1 MTSFLN
7 LKAVVGFASL
17 VGHGHNWLAV
27 CVASL
32 HQLQE
37 VIGTGVLVQV
47 LDAIPTLWSLAR
59 PLVLLRIGYYNP
71 LDKLPNLSI
80 WWHFQG
86 HVVTGG
92 NHHHLR
98 RPV

>member
-1 MTSFLN
+1 MSSLLN

-37 VIGTGVLVQV
+37 VVGTSVLVQV
-47 LDAIPTLWSLAR
+47 LDAIPALWSLAG
-59 PLVLLRIGYYNP
+59 PLVLLKIRYKN
-71 LDKLPNLSI
+71 S
-80 WWHFQG
+80 
-86 HVVTGG
+86 T
-92 NHHHLR
+92 
-98 RPV
+98 